1 MRRDD
6 RSPEAYRDSVFGV
19 QREMLEV
26 VREVILEI
34 APDVE
39 EGIGH
44 GMLDFPGLANLAAQ
58 KHHVSLYV
66 IPAVLDRHRAAFP
79 RRQLRP
85 QLPAVHDA
93 RAARPGRTAGTA
105 RGRAGHATRG
115 ELSSVVLRGRS
126 RSRLE

>member
-79 RRQLRP
+79 G
-85 QLPAVHDA
+85 V
-93 RAARPGRTAGTA
+93 
-105 RGRAGHATRG
+105 
-115 ELSSVVLRGRS
+115 SCGRS
-126 RSRLE
+126 CLRFTTLEQLDRDALRALLEDVRDTRREGGRDPDP